1 MKVRYYGF
9 LSPSSSLPLQDVKA
23 RIEMATGFALAAPE
37 TETPSEPPPTLR
49 CRHCG
54 GALRFSRFVL
64 PGDTA
69 IGWLAP
75 LSQLAAESATLSA
88 VPTGP

>member
-9 LSPSSSLPLQDVKA
+9 LSPTSAVALEEVKA
-23 RIEMATGFALAAPE
+23 RIELASGFAVAAAE
-37 TETPSEPPPTLR
+37 GVSEPPAALR

-64 PGDTA
+64 PGDAA
-69 IGWLAP
+69 IGE
-75 LSQLAAESATLSA
+75 LAALGQRAGASSTLSA
-88 VPTGP
+88 VPAGP